1 VARNGVT
8 VRPLAEETL
17 VLKTFL
23 ASRADNSSKV
33 ASELVRGF
41 MRKLSH
47 LEENRQLYLPIS
59 A

>member
-1 VARNGVT
+1 VT
-8 VRPLAEETL
+8 VRLLVEDTL

-23 ASRADNSSKV
+23 ASRADNNSKV

-47 LEENRQLYLPIS
+47 LEENKQLSLPIS

>member
-8 VRPLAEETL
+8 VRPLDEDSL
-17 VLKTFL
+17 ILKTFL
-23 ASRADNSSKV
+23 ASRTDNNSKV

-47 LEENRQLYLPIS
+47 LDDHKQLSLPIS